1 MKKKIILIVIMAIVA
16 ILWMIFIYKMS
27 SMNSGNSNGKSTD
40 IIGIF
45 IEDTLEI
52 TNEYGI
58 TDSHPNESKID
69 KASRLLNAPLR
80 KVVHASVYFVLTF
93 FMMIVLN
100 IMFEHKRYFI
110 SIGIALALA
119 ICFASMDEYHQTFV
133 PGRTGQIMDVII
145 DSIGA
150 ILAILFYSTYQIM
163 YQLGYRKA
171 KKEEINE

>member
-1 MKKKIILIVIMAIVA
+1 MKKKTVVITIMALIA

-27 SMNSGNSNGKSTD
+27 NMNSSNSNGKSTD
-40 IIGIF
+40 IISIF
-45 IEDTLEI
+45 IEDTLDI

-69 KASRLLNAPLR
+69 KASKLLNAPLR

-100 IMFEHKRYFI
+100 IIFEHKRYLI

-119 ICFASMDEYHQTFV
+119 VCFASMDEYHQTFV
-133 PGRTGQIMDVII
+133 PGRTRTSYGCCNRFYWRM
-145 DSIGA
+145 SCCSS
-150 ILAILFYSTYQIM
+150 LFNISVNVYSWI
-163 YQLGYRKA
+163 
-171 KKEEINE
+171 